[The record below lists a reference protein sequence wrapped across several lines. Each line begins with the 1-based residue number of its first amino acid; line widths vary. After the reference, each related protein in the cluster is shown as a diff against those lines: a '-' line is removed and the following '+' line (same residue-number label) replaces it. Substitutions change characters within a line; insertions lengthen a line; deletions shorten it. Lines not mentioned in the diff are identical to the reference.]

1 MVPLRTAAWGFD
13 AAVSEIDASP
23 WPDVG
28 ETWIQDASLAAVHVH
43 SRSACRLTST
53 RPPPAGIVGGLPREI
68 WQRELLVPGA
78 VTSVTLVDPHP
89 RRGSRATKS
98 SVREISR
105 FTTAP
110 DRCMDFAS
118 PARDAK
124 PRGSQCYDESER
136 SIGQ

>member
-43 SRSACRLTST
+43 SRSACTPTST
-53 RPPPAGIVGGLPREI
+53 RPPPAGSVGVLPRET
-68 WQRELLVPGA
+68 WQRVLLELGA
-78 VTSVTLVDPHP
+78 VTSVTLVEPHATKW
-89 RRGSRATKS
+89 RRATKS
-98 SVREISR
+98 RVREISR